1 VRQNANV
8 RRHGRRPV
16 NEHTQMTSRA
26 KVTRWLFV
34 VVFALALALGL
45 VVQAA
50 GGPWYGV
57 AALGLMAVGAA
68 YLVMLAPDQLV
79 LRVDR
84 WIATVL
90 HWSP

>member
-1 VRQNANV
+1 MMEP
-8 RRHGRRPV
+8 GP
-16 NEHTQMTSRA
+16 

-34 VVFALALALGL
+34 LLFALFFSLGL
-45 VVQAA
+45 VVNAA

-57 AALGLMAVGAA
+57 AALGSLALGAA
-68 YLVMLAPDQLV
+68 YLAVWAPDGLL

-84 WIATVL
+84 WIANVL